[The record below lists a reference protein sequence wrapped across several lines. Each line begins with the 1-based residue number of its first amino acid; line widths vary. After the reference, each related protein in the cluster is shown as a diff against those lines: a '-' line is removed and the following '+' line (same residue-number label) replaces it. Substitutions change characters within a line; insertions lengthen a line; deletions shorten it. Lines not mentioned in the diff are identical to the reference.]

1 MAHSLHLF
9 RQTATTAL
17 LVLALQGCGS
27 TEKIDRSQPA
37 WNASGNL
44 EVPPDLTAPRE
55 DTNTQ
60 LFSAAMRDAT
70 AEEQDQFAQ
79 FEQFQ
84 KMAEYQEFLKW
95 RETHG
100 AAVDLSLTA
109 FRAAKN
115 ETLITTLTEQGV
127 LVANVEAGQQIL
139 LIGDTLS
146 NSWNRI
152 DTAILN
158 MGLQLVAINRAAGYF
173 DIHYGN
179 KSEKENGLLSLTGLR
194 RNPLIYRLRVQPWEN
209 GVSITIY
216 DDKEIPVTTPV
227 GNALIQRLG
236 VQLKT
241 FAGKDEQFVVGG
253 SNLQQGLSLHETPA
267 GRLQLTVPGATT
279 VVWARLDRAL
289 ADAGFSV
296 AGRDRA
302 GFSFAVRYDDPDRQ
316 PPKTFLQKLVI
327 WKKDRNAPA
336 QTYSLQLTPVGEV
349 TRVDA
354 LDDAKQRTET
364 GDRILRVLFDSLKAG
379 TE

>member
-1 MAHSLHLF
+1 MAHSRHLF
-9 RQTATTAL
+9 RQVATTTL
-17 LVLALQGCGS
+17 LALALQGCGS

-115 ETLITTLTEQGV
+115 ETLVTTLTEQGV

-158 MGLQLVAINRAAGYF
+158 MGLQVVAVNRGAGYF
-173 DIHYGN
+173 DIHY
-179 KSEKENGLLSLTGLR
+179 
-194 RNPLIYRLRVQPWEN
+194 
-209 GVSITIY
+209 
-216 DDKEIPVTTPV
+216 
-227 GNALIQRLG
+227 
-236 VQLKT
+236 
-241 FAGKDEQFVVGG
+241 
-253 SNLQQGLSLHETPA
+253 
-267 GRLQLTVPGATT
+267 
-279 VVWARLDRAL
+279 
-289 ADAGFSV
+289 
-296 AGRDRA
+296 
-302 GFSFAVRYDDPDRQ
+302 
-316 PPKTFLQKLVI
+316 
-327 WKKDRNAPA
+327 
-336 QTYSLQLTPVGEV
+336 
-349 TRVDA
+349 
-354 LDDAKQRTET
+354 
-364 GDRILRVLFDSLKAG
+364 
-379 TE
+379 